1 MSETH
6 SLYGTQD
13 VPSCW
18 LASSS
23 FFSRSSLPHN
33 LQNCMTLFY
42 VGHISEHGHM
52 LDLSSIHL
60 RWLRGLVT
68 YTYVLITENMAVS
81 PTLLAIARSICAG
94 FIYIYIYTLYKILHY
109 VQILHGLPPSAHPS
123 HLHLR
128 TCRQAQASTNVYTA
142 HYIGFEGLQG
152 YIV

>member
-94 FIYIYIYTLYKILHY
+94 FIYIYI
-109 VQILHGLPPSAHPS
+109 
-123 HLHLR
+123 
-128 TCRQAQASTNVYTA
+128 
-142 HYIGFEGLQG
+142 HYIKYCIMYRSSMAFLRRPIPHISTCAHVGKLKLQRM
-152 YIV
+152 YIRLII